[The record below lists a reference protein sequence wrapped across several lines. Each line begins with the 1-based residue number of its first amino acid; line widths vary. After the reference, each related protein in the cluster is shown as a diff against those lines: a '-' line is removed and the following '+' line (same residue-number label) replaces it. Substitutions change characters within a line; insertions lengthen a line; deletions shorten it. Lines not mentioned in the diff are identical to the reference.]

1 MFGNYLIGLRE
12 GLEAGLVVCILIAYL
27 VKTERRDA
35 LRPVWTGIGVAVAL
49 SLGFGSIL
57 EYGSQELTF
66 EAQELL
72 GGSLSIVAVCL
83 VTWMVFWMRRTARHL
98 EAELH
103 GKLDAALRMGTGA
116 LVATAFLAVG
126 REGLETALFVWASVR
141 AATDESNS
149 TQEPL
154 IGVLH
159 GIATAI
165 VLAWLFYRGALRI
178 DLAQFFT
185 WTGGMLVVVAAGV
198 LAYGVHDV
206 QEARFLGGL
215 ADKAFDVSATIPPDS
230 WYGTLLKGVF
240 NFQPNPTV
248 LQVTVWALYLIP
260 ALGLFLAPVGF
271 GRSVRVEE
279 QKATDE
285 KAGSGEGE
293 SDESG
298 ESGGDGARGDDG
310 AVPDGERLRDGA
322 RGAGSRPVGDE
333 V

>member
-293 SDESG
+293 S
-298 ESGGDGARGDDG
+298 GGDGARGDDG